1 MKFNL
6 FVNGK
11 YWNTSIFIVEPA
23 CTLFLR
29 FLGGPFV
36 FFHRRSPKKV
46 FSYDKFTVL
55 VPVDALFA
63 FTNPHTRTWHSDC
76 FWLGMVLFP
85 LVVFIAPGERQKEKK
100 QKKIGLNIK
109 VALFNKPCL
118 VLPYDLHLNSFI
130 NACWLTPGGPQ
141 YPGDTT
147 VSNKLFGVEAL
158 PPPFTSFVLTN
169 RCGFFWPFGHQD
181 RGQKVCAKT

>member
-1 MKFNL
+1 MWSQL
-6 FVNGK
+6 AH
-11 YWNTSIFIVEPA
+11 SS
-23 CTLFLR
+23 
-29 FLGGPFV
+29 FV
-36 FFHRRSPKKV
+36 FWGATYFFSQAMRKKNV
-46 FSYDKFTVL
+46 FSNDKFTVL

-109 VALFNKPCL
+109 VTLFNKTCL

-158 PPPFTSFVLTN
+158 PPPFTSFLLTN
-169 RCGFFWPFGHQD
+169 RCGIFGPLVTKIGGK
-181 RGQKVCAKT
+181 RSAQKHS